1 MIAKKDYLQ
10 KTDYILY
17 QELSMYHFNSDTS
30 LLGEFIDI
38 GSKDSVLD
46 IGCNNGALL
55 LYAAKHNPK
64 KLVGV
69 DLYDEVLDIAK
80 MNLNLNHVEASLYC
94 TKIQDFSYTQFDKII
109 CNPPY
114 FHSTNK
120 KLMNENDYIRCARH
134 EEFLP
139 MNELFASV
147 KRLLKDSG
155 KFYYVHRPFELNRI
169 QQNLIEND
177 MRIKKLQI
185 YYDKN
190 TLKTR
195 TICMEVVKGVSTE
208 IEIKMPIFL

>member
-1 MIAKKDYLQ
+1 MIVKKDYLQ

-38 GSKDSVLD
+38 GSKDTVLD

-55 LYAAKHNPK
+55 LYAAKHSPK

-69 DLYDEVLDIAK
+69 DLFEEVLDITK
-80 MNLNLNHVEASLYC
+80 MNLTLNHVDADLYC

-120 KLMNENDYIRCARH
+120 KLMNENDYIRAARH
-134 EEFLP
+134 EEYLP
-139 MNELFASV
+139 MNELFLSI

-169 QQNLIEND
+169 EQNLMQYD
-177 MRIKKLQI
+177 LRIKRLQI
-185 YYDKN
+185 YYDSN
-190 TLKTR
+190 THLAR
-195 TICMEVVKGVSTE
+195 TICMEIVKGTSTE
-208 IEIKMPIFL
+208 LFIQEPIFI